1 MFGYKDNMKGKA
13 NTTRIYVC
21 HQRKETVFVQP
32 RILGVCASS
41 LKTLKFLRI
50 TCKAHG
56 CMYFTIN
63 VCFSEFQGQISHLV
77 IVCLEVSYIVKT

>member
-50 TCKAHG
+50 TCKA
-56 CMYFTIN
+56 MV
-63 VCFSEFQGQISHLV
+63 VCILQLMFAFQSSRDRYPILSL
-77 IVCLEVSYIVKT
+77 YA